1 MDVPDVTTRALID
14 AVSAQAGSGDPLVLL
29 ETAIMVAAETGAT
42 ADAMVEHYV
51 AGARAAEL
59 SWTVIGDRL
68 GVSRQAARQRF
79 AHRVGSGGSISAER
93 SAVAPRLAACLE
105 AAQAAADADDS
116 VPGTQH
122 LLLGLLH
129 AGVAAGVLD
138 HAGVTRE
145 KIRAA
150 AARLF
155 EPAVVTGD
163 AGRPRRVVGD
173 GGAESALAIAA
184 RMAARRGQSEVRT
197 EHLLLEL
204 AIDDGASSRRV
215 LDDLGVDV
223 AQVKKE
229 LNQMLPPFPRR
240 AREKRPRGKGNC
252 DPRDRSCSFCGSA
265 DPARPMV
272 TGPGVWICAGCV
284 TLATDILATG
294 GPVGAKPLRT
304 G

>member
-29 ETAIMVAAETGAT
+29 ETAITVAAETGAT

-51 AGARAAEL
+51 AAARAAEL

-68 GVSRQAARQRF
+68 GVTRQAARQRF
-79 AHRVGSGGSISAER
+79 AHRVDSGASISAER

-105 AAQAAADADDS
+105 AAQSAADADDS

-138 HAGVTRE
+138 KAGVTRE

-155 EPAVVTGD
+155 EPALVTDD
-163 AGRPRRVVGD
+163 AGRSRRVVGD

-215 LDDLGVDV
+215 LNDLGVDI

-240 AREKRPRGKGNC
+240 TRGKKPRKGTC

-272 TGPGVWICAGCV
+272 TGPGVWICANCV
-284 TLATDILATG
+284 TLATNILTTG
-294 GPVGAKPLRT
+294 APIGAKALRA